1 MKRIAVIGA
10 GGINSHALEW
20 LSKIVNVFDKKEF
33 IYVKIFDTDVVE
45 EKNILRSNQNFKVED
60 LMEKKAKVL
69 AERYSF
75 DWEDCFILENNLVK
89 LDNFDDI
96 IIGVDNHKTRSIL
109 YKYALEKKKYILDM
123 RASGTQ
129 RGWYVVLPD
138 DKRKWEYFEEK
149 HFKNKDV
156 MEKKGGCQLQVDIEN
171 DHIESG
177 NKIVA
182 YEAMWGIYLKRIRN
196 EEPNSLEF
204 KYAY

>member
-1 MKRIAVIGA
+1 
-10 GGINSHALEW
+10 
-20 LSKIVNVFDKKEF
+20 
-33 IYVKIFDTDVVE
+33 
-45 EKNILRSNQNFKVED
+45 
-60 LMEKKAKVL
+60 
-69 AERYSF
+69 
-75 DWEDCFILENNLVK
+75 
-89 LDNFDDI
+89 
-96 IIGVDNHKTRSIL
+96 
-109 YKYALEKKKYILDM
+109 M

-129 RGWYVVLPD
+129 RGWYVILPE

-149 HFKNKDV
+149 HFKNKDI

-182 YEAMWGIYLKRIRN
+182 YEAMWSIYLKRIRD